1 MLGAVLSLS
10 GIGLVAG
17 VGLAIASK
25 IFAVK
30 IDPKV
35 ESIENALLGTNCGAC
50 GFPGCGGLANAIA
63 KGEADINACFPGG
76 ADVARELAS
85 IMGVDA
91 DESVK
96 KMAVVLCKAG
106 DSAAVTK
113 FDYRGIQD
121 CWAAEQVGGGFKSC
135 SYGCLGLGSCV
146 RACPYGAIE
155 ITDDRLA
162 IIIPEKCTGCTLCVA
177 ACPKTLIKMVPE
189 TQNVHVLCSNYDKGA
204 AVKKVCSVG
213 CTACTLCTK
222 KATNISMINNLA
234 ITDYEIIDNAHEPAE
249 ICPTNTISDFK
260 EAHPLK
266 RFIREKKKPVKKVK
280 KGAKPVPKDEK
291 SPPGS
296 KTTAAKSETLK
307 TTSPEPLTTAA
318 TSGVDNEVSKE
329 QKEKE
334 VQKNVEEKKDVL

>member
-1 MLGAVLSLS
+1 MLGAILSLS

-17 VGLAIASK
+17 IGLAVASRV
-25 IFAVK
+25 FAVK

-35 ESIENALLGTNCGAC
+35 EAIEGALLGTNCGAC
-50 GFPGCGGLANAIA
+50 GFPGCGGLAGAIV
-63 KGEADINACFPGG
+63 KGEADVNACLPGG
-76 ADVARELAS
+76 KEVAGAIAS

-96 KMAVVLCKAG
+96 KMAVVLCKGG
-106 DSAAVTK
+106 DRDAETK
-113 FDYRGIQD
+113 FDYRGIKD
-121 CWAAEQVGGGFKSC
+121 CWAATQVGGGFKSC
-135 SYGCLGLGSCV
+135 SYGCLGLGSCA

-155 ITDDRLA
+155 ITGDRLA

-189 TQNVHVLCSNYDKGA
+189 TQNIHVLCSNHDKGA

-222 KATNISMINNLA
+222 KATNISMANNLA
-234 ITDYEIIDNAHEPAE
+234 VTDYETIDNAHEPAE
-249 ICPTNTISDFK
+249 VCPTNTISDFN

-266 RFIREKKKPVKKVK
+266 RFQREKKKPEKKPVKKAPKPAPKAEASKAEPVK
-280 KGAKPVPKDEK
+280 PAV
-291 SPPGS
+291 S
-296 KTTAAKSETLK
+296 AAASQAGE
-307 TTSPEPLTTAA
+307 PEPRA
-318 TSGVDNEVSKE
+318 

-334 VQKNVEEKKDVL
+334 PQKTGKEEKDVL

>member
-25 IFAVK
+25 VFAVT

-35 ESIENALLGTNCGAC
+35 EAIENALLGTNCGAC
-50 GFPGCGGLANAIA
+50 GFPGCGGLATAIV
-63 KGEADINACFPGG
+63 KGEADINSCLPGG
-76 ADVARELAS
+76 TEVSGQIAS
-85 IMGVDA
+85 IMGVAA

-106 DSAAVTK
+106 DNAAVVK

-121 CWAAEQVGGGFKSC
+121 CWAATQVGGGFKGC
-135 SYGCLGLGSCV
+135 SYGCLGLGSCS

-155 ITDDRLA
+155 ITSDRLA

-177 ACPKTLIKMVPE
+177 ACPKNLIKMVPE
-189 TQNVHVLCSNYDKGA
+189 TQNIHVLCSNHDKGA

-222 KATNISMINNLA
+222 KTTNILIVNNLA
-234 ITDYEIIDNAHEPAE
+234 VTDYEKIDNTHEPAE

-266 RFIREKKKPVKKVK
+266 RFIREKKKPAKKT
-280 KGAKPVPKDEK
+280 AKPAPKGGRMEPSSKTGSEAKKETVNTASPKQSSVAAVSEVDKKDSKNQKNGEEK
-291 SPPGS
+291 S
-296 KTTAAKSETLK
+296 
-307 TTSPEPLTTAA
+307 
-318 TSGVDNEVSKE
+318 
-329 QKEKE
+329 
-334 VQKNVEEKKDVL
+334 NVL